1 MTVLHTQRLTILM
14 TLAVVLTVVGC
25 QSSLSDTPT
34 PSPGTAP
41 NLAGNTAGLAVGY
54 TYLSPDGNRVVAGK
68 GDLPNVIP
76 VDIQLDAVPIWL
88 VAAPAGDGTIWA
100 ALLSDGRVQAFQVV
114 GDEVAEIA
122 ISPDRLPP
130 NTPPALV
137 IENDVPR
144 LVTPPDRASSLT
156 HPVFLLGGAFA
167 YVDAAGAV
175 VVTDGSGESRLA
187 VNALPDARILVDNQ
201 QRLLLLTGPTDRY
214 PHGVLGDDIE
224 GSAITMVETV
234 PRLREVV
241 TIPAPEGF
249 VIEGIAP
256 IWTDLDG
263 KPGLEIIVTISNA
276 DEGAHIMVFDESGK
290 VMASGPAVGRGSR
303 WRHQIAAGPFGS
315 NGEFEVVDV
324 LTPHIGGVVEFYR
337 LTEDELRI
345 VAQVSGFT
353 SHVIGT
359 RNLDMAI
366 AGDFDGDGQ
375 LEVLLPSQSLTEL
388 GAVRRTQ
395 AGAEAAWTVAVNGRV
410 ATNLAAIALPDGRL
424 AVDVGREDGVL
435 RLWLPER

>member
-1 MTVLHTQRLTILM
+1 
-14 TLAVVLTVVGC
+14 
-25 QSSLSDTPT
+25 
-34 PSPGTAP
+34 
-41 NLAGNTAGLAVGY
+41 
-54 TYLSPDGNRVVAGK
+54 
-68 GDLPNVIP
+68 
-76 VDIQLDAVPIWL
+76 
-88 VAAPAGDGTIWA
+88 
-100 ALLSDGRVQAFQVV
+100 
-114 GDEVAEIA
+114 
-122 ISPDRLPP
+122 
-130 NTPPALV
+130 
-137 IENDVPR
+137 
-144 LVTPPDRASSLT
+144 
-156 HPVFLLGGAFA
+156 
-167 YVDAAGAV
+167 
-175 VVTDGSGESRLA
+175 
-187 VNALPDARILVDNQ
+187 
-201 QRLLLLTGPTDRY
+201 
-214 PHGVLGDDIE
+214 
-224 GSAITMVETV
+224 
-234 PRLREVV
+234 
-241 TIPAPEGF
+241 
-249 VIEGIAP
+249 
-256 IWTDLDG
+256 
-263 KPGLEIIVTISNA
+263 
-276 DEGAHIMVFDESGK
+276 MVFDESGK

-324 LTPHIGGVVEFYR
+324 LTPHIGGVVELYR

-424 AVDVGREDGVL
+424 AVGVGREDGVL